1 VDRRR
6 RSVVSDFAGN
16 WVFNN
21 FFVKEILLGFVSGSE
36 KSRLS
41 LSAVCWFVTEIRDCR
56 WWMELS
62 ELKKERSSSSS
73 KKIQR
78 RRRREKRR

>member
-1 VDRRR
+1 M
-6 RSVVSDFAGN
+6 
-16 WVFNN
+16 
-21 FFVKEILLGFVSGSE
+21 KEILMGFISGSE

-41 LSAVCWFVTEIRDCR
+41 EHNLLVCDREIRDCK

-62 ELKKERSSSSS
+62 ELKKERSSS

-78 RRRREKRR
+78 RRRREKRS

>member
-1 VDRRR
+1 MRNQD
-6 RSVVSDFAGN
+6 
-16 WVFNN
+16 
-21 FFVKEILLGFVSGSE
+21 
-36 KSRLS
+36 S

-62 ELKKERSSSSS
+62 ELKKERSSS